1 MIMPRFKDGSKII
14 QSRLAVVER
23 QPKKIIVF
31 VVLSIFLLG
40 LSFYIGKE
48 VGVFEAR
55 IFREKVSELET
66 ALDSLAESHE
76 VIENELTVTI
86 LELEI
91 QEKMI
96 SDLKSTLNKASG
108 DYQSLQRSLA
118 FYEEIFADSSDE
130 PQSFVSGLRFVQ
142 IGQGPKYEFDLI
154 LRKPISSGR
163 FSKSVDLSI
172 KLDFL
177 SIEEDA
183 EKIVSI
189 GDLGEFDEYPFQ
201 AVFKHFFRINGFVE
215 IPEGFEPEIVRI
227 STKVKGGSYRTRDQ
241 AWGQ

>member
-23 QPKKIIVF
+23 QPKKTIVF
-31 VVLSIFLLG
+31 VFISIVLLG

-55 IFREKVSELET
+55 TFREKASELET
-66 ALDSLAESHE
+66 AIDRLAESHE
-76 VIENELTVTI
+76 VIENELTITN

-91 QEKMI
+91 QEMMI
-96 SDLKSTLNKASG
+96 SDLKSALESASG
-108 DYQSLQRSLA
+108 DYQNLQRSLA
-118 FYEEIFADSSDE
+118 FYEEIFTDSSDG
-130 PQSFVSGLRFVQ
+130 PQSFVSGLRFLQ

-154 LRKPISSGR
+154 LRKPIKSGR
-163 FSKSVDLSI
+163 FSNSVDLSI

-177 SIEEDA
+177 SIEEEA

-189 GDLGEFDEYPFQ
+189 ADLGEFDQYPFQ
-201 AVFKHFFRINGFVE
+201 TVFKYFFRINGYVE
-215 IPEGFEPEIVRI
+215 IPEGFKPEIVRI
-227 STKVKGGSYRTRDQ
+227 STKVKGGSYATRDQ
-241 AWGQ
+241 AWEQ

>member
-1 MIMPRFKDGSKII
+1 MMPSSKVGSKII
-14 QSRLAVVER
+14 KPRLAAVGR
-23 QPKKIIVF
+23 QPKKTFVF
-31 VVLSIFLLG
+31 IVLSIVLLG
-40 LSFYIGKE
+40 TSFYIGKE

-55 IFREKVSELET
+55 IFREKASELET
-66 ALDSLAESHE
+66 ALDRLVESHE
-76 VIENELTVTI
+76 VLENELTVTI

-96 SDLKSTLNKASG
+96 SDLKNTLNKASG
-108 DYQSLQRSLA
+108 DHQSLQRSLA

-189 GDLGEFDEYPFQ
+189 GDLAEFDEYPFQ
-201 AVFKHFFRINGFVE
+201 AVFKHFYRINGFVE
-215 IPEGFEPEIVRI
+215 IPEDFEPEIVRI
-227 STKVKGGSYRTRDQ
+227 STKLKGGSYRTRDQ

>member
-1 MIMPRFKDGSKII
+1 MMASRFKDGSKII
-14 QSRLAVVER
+14 QARLVVVER
-23 QPKKIIVF
+23 QPKKNIVF
-31 VVLSIFLLG
+31 VLLSIVLLG

-55 IFREKVSELET
+55 VFREKAFELEA
-66 ALDSLAESHE
+66 ALERLAQSHE
-76 VIENELTVTI
+76 VIENELTITN

-91 QEKMI
+91 QEMMI
-96 SDLKSTLNKASG
+96 SDLQSALNSASG

-118 FYEEIFADSSDE
+118 FYKEIFTDSSDG
-130 PQSFVSGLRFVQ
+130 PQSFVSGLRFAQ
-142 IGQGPKYEFDLI
+142 IGEKPKYEFDLI
-154 LRKPISSGR
+154 LRQPILGR
-163 FSKSVDLSI
+163 FSKRIDLSI

-177 SIEEDA
+177 SIEKGA

-189 GDLGEFDEYPFQ
+189 SDLGEFDEYPFQ

-241 AWGQ
+241 AWEQ